1 MALLKFIPQ
10 NLMECQKESIENI
23 TKSDA
28 NFAPAFV
35 DHHSLPDINSNG
47 HCLTKNNISIPKK

>member
-10 NLMECQKESIENI
+10 NLMECQKESIENV
-23 TKSDA
+23 TKSDG

-35 DHHSLPDINSNG
+35 DLIHYQ
-47 HCLTKNNISIPKK
+47 T